1 MKWRSIPLAILG
13 TIPVFPRFDRTSSG
27 ANMALVTQ
35 QQLRRRSND
44 SGDEKLLGEL
54 QSIPPSCVNVFH
66 PINDSLSGRNRKHHD
81 RRQGRDCRA
90 CSGQT
95 SH

>member
-1 MKWRSIPLAILG
+1 MP
-13 TIPVFPRFDRTSSG
+13 PVTWPVLLHVDQAFSGDDASLFFP
-27 ANMALVTQ
+27 VTQ

-66 PINDSLSGRNRKHHD
+66 PRNDSFGGRK
-81 RRQGRDCRA
+81 
-90 CSGQT
+90 
-95 SH
+95 